1 MFKNMLRKVL
11 ERKNCLLTSLLRE
24 QMFLRQA
31 SRDQNLTEKVASA
44 LGIAALN
51 TGERL
56 RGTESSE
63 TVFILAR

>member
-1 MFKNMLRKVL
+1 
-11 ERKNCLLTSLLRE
+11 
-24 QMFLRQA
+24 MFLRQA

-56 RGTESSE
+56 RSTESSE